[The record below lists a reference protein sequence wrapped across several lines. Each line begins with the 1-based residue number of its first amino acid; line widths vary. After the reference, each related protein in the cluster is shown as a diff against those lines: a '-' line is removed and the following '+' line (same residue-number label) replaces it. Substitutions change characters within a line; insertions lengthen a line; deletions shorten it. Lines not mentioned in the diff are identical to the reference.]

1 MASWLHDCAEPWWSI
16 QWQYLTSSYAFNV
29 YHDPMNLDQLEAFVH
44 VAELSSFT
52 RASAILGRPQ
62 PALSRLVR
70 QLEVELRQNL
80 LLRNGRGV
88 VLTESGKVLLEH
100 SRGILHQV
108 DGAKNALKNLQGSL
122 DGDVRIGL
130 APSVARFATV
140 TLVRSF
146 QAQFPMAKI
155 AVSEGLSSYL
165 GEWLAMGRIDAAI
178 MYDTGETPL
187 VDKRT
192 LFKEEMYLI
201 SKHDA
206 DVPAEIRLRDLA
218 RYPLIIPGRQH
229 AIRTLVEMHAVEHG
243 VSLDIAFEIDAVP
256 AMLDLVDEGYGHSV
270 LPVNAI
276 LADPQHRQF
285 RYTRIADPAIVSRV
299 ALATSNQ
306 HPMSRLAT
314 RAVAMLECEIMP
326 MYAARQ
332 KNIDAYLR

>member
-1 MASWLHDCAEPWWSI
+1 
-16 QWQYLTSSYAFNV
+16 
-29 YHDPMNLDQLEAFVH
+29 MNLDQLEAFVH

-88 VLTESGKVLLEH
+88 VLTEAGKVLLEH

-122 DGDVRIGL
+122 DGNVKIGL

-140 TLVRSF
+140 ALVRRF
-146 QAQFPMAKI
+146 QEQFPQANI

-165 GEWLAMGRIDAAI
+165 AEWLAMGRIDAAI
-178 MYDTGETPL
+178 LYDTGETAL
-187 VDKRT
+187 VEKRT
-192 LFKEEMYLI
+192 LFTEEMFLI
-201 SKHDA
+201 SKA
-206 DVPAEIRLRDLA
+206 NAPVPDDIALKELA

-229 AIRTLVEMHAVEHG
+229 AIRTLVETHAAERG
-243 VSLDIAFEIDAVP
+243 IALNIALEIDGVP
-256 AMLDLVDEGYGHSV
+256 AMLDLVDQGYGHAV
-270 LPVNAI
+270 LPVAAI
-276 LADPQHRQF
+276 LADPMQRRF
-285 RYTRIADPAIVSRV
+285 RCTRIADPAIHSRM
-299 ALATSNQ
+299 AIATSRQ

-314 RAVAMLECEIMP
+314 RAVALLEGEIMP
-326 MYAARQ
+326 LYAARQ
-332 KNIDAYLR
+332 KNIDAYLG